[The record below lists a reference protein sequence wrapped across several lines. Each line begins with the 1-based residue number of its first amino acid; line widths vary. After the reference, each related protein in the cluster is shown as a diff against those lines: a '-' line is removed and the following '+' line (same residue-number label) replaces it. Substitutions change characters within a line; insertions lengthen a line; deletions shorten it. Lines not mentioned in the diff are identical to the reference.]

1 MTANRIAPIIS
12 GRLLKAVAGPSCEYF
27 SCSVGKS
34 RAAMGGILLHRGRSQ
49 ASKKIRV
56 TIPSGNPTLSSPQF
70 TGGQRFGF
78 SRPPVNKKVLENK
91 APLPT
96 VKRPTTAQAS
106 QLILVHD
113 WWRFDFDNVI
123 KPIAIRA
130 IGTATHLPC
139 AQFAVWHW

>member
-1 MTANRIAPIIS
+1 
-12 GRLLKAVAGPSCEYF
+12 
-27 SCSVGKS
+27 
-34 RAAMGGILLHRGRSQ
+34 LHRGRSQ

-56 TIPSGNPTLSSPQF
+56 TILGNPTLSSPQF

-130 IGTATHLPC
+130 IEQRRIYHARNLRRGIGKRKGP
-139 AQFAVWHW
+139 